1 MSQSLK
7 LTLAGIGG
15 AILQGGAELLASG
28 DLNWR
33 SYVGMAVS
41 VALGFVAKTYSS
53 K

>member
-15 AILQGGAELLASG
+15 AILQGGAELLTSG
-28 DLNWR
+28 DLNWKNYL
-33 SYVGMAVS
+33 SMAMT
-41 VALGFVAKTYSS
+41 AAIGFFAKTYTS